1 MRCKEL
7 AESSRNNAN
16 KTPGRGRGRPFEKG
30 NAGRPKG
37 ARHRATLAAEAL
49 LDGESEALTR
59 KAVELALAG
68 DTVALKICLDR
79 ILPPRR
85 ERTVSLNLPD
95 SRTPGDAAAVSAAI
109 LEAVTGGEI
118 TLGEATELAR
128 LVAGHV
134 AALESAERYENA
146 VSIFPELR
154 GLLRRRSHSQDDE

>member
-1 MRCKEL
+1 MG
-7 AESSRNNAN
+7 ESSRNNAS